1 MDNNIYYVLVN
12 IECVNIMQTGARIV
26 EDKLPKNMDEQQAVN
41 IFNTPFQFGRIWT
54 ALALSFN
61 APFQLTALHNR
72 MSLLQ

>member
-1 MDNNIYYVLVN
+1 
-12 IECVNIMQTGARIV
+12 MQTGARIV

-72 MSLLQ
+72 LSLLQQDSQGEGIKMYIWKA